1 MLSCEP
7 RRRDLQCTG
16 KPVIYISLHLLI
28 SPFMWTWFHAGYFLN
43 TIISW
48 SVVLIGA
55 WWRCEIWWMGVDI
68 KMMILCWIFSKDSFF
83 LLLDTKRRQSSVD
96 MIEDKR
102 FFTCHLSA
110 VLSLQRGRCQ
120 ADVFLLLA
128 YQKRF
133 TTREDDNAVTCSD
146 LQQEWRTAWGS
157 DRDSC
162 TEGASIGCHKRW
174 VTVGRLKE
182 KKLPVT

>member
-1 MLSCEP
+1 MVSC
-7 RRRDLQCTG
+7 R
-16 KPVIYISLHLLI
+16 LL
-28 SPFMWTWFHAGYFLN
+28 FKHYHRLECCFN
-43 TIISW
+43 
-48 SVVLIGA
+48 
-55 WWRCEIWWMGVDI
+55 WRLMKVWD
-68 KMMILCWIFSKDSFF
+68 MMNGRWYQNDDTLLDFFKGLFF
-83 LLLDTKRRQSSVD
+83 LQLDTKRRQSSVD